1 MLSGMITH
9 TSSSVDMLEVEAVVK
24 KWKTDPKM
32 LTKVKLKN
40 LYLSSVKQ
48 NDLPN
53 HITVSQQIFPVLV
66 ARRRSDLINIV
77 SFKLVGSYGLT
88 ARLSAS
94 HIIPSF
100 RLTCRQSRGY
110 SGERLGLSISILSLG
125 NR

>member
-24 KWKTDPKM
+24 KWKTDPKI

-48 NDLPN
+48 NNLPD
-53 HITVSQQIFPVLV
+53 HITVSQQTFPVLV
-66 ARRRSDLINIV
+66 GRRRSDLINIV

-94 HIIPSF
+94 HIISSF
-100 RLTCRQSRGY
+100 RLTCRPSRGY
-110 SGERLGLSISILSLG
+110 SIERFGLSVFAFCL
-125 NR
+125 